1 MEYIDAF
8 MAAVPRHDQRGY
20 LDHAKQAAVLFKKY
34 GAIRVVE
41 NWGDDLPEG
50 DLTSMPMAVQC
61 QPNETVVLSWVIWP
75 SKAVR
80 DEGMSKLFSDPEMQE
95 MELPFDSSRLIYG
108 GFQVIMDE

>member
-8 MAAVPRHDQRGY
+8 MAAVPTLDQKRY
-20 LDHAKQAAVLFKKY
+20 LEHATSAAVLFKKY

-41 NWGDDLPEG
+41 SWGDDVPEG

-61 QPNETVVLSWVIWP
+61 QPNEMVVLSWVVWP
-75 SKAVR
+75 SKEVR
-80 DEGMSKLFSDPEMQE
+80 DKGMEALFADPEMQE

-108 GFQVIMDE
+108 GFKVILDE